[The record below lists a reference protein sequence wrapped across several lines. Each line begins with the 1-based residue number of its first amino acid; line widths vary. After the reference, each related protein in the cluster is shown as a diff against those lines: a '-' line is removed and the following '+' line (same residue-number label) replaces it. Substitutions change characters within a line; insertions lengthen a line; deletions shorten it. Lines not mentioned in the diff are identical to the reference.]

1 MTVPAVPTEAPRSA
15 PRRLRRRNVRRRK
28 HPLWQVLA
36 LVLAVFF
43 LVPVIWVII
52 SSFKSS
58 AELFAFPPTLL
69 PKEPTS
75 VNYQNALT
83 TGNFALYA
91 GNSLFVAI
99 TSTVLAL
106 FTNSLAA
113 FALAKYRFR
122 GRNFLF
128 LLTLATIMIP
138 LQVIMVPIFLVLRQ
152 IGLTDS
158 LWGII
163 IPPAATPTG
172 VFLLR
177 QYMLSIPDEILEA
190 ARVDGASEWAIY
202 WRIVLPLSIPAL
214 ATLGIF
220 SFTWRWN
227 DFVWPFIV
235 LTSENKS
242 TLQLALARLV
252 GQFGVD
258 WSTLLAATVITM
270 LPMLVVFLLLQRYF
284 LGSTT
289 AGSVK
294 G

>member
-1 MTVPAVPTEAPRSA
+1 MTIPAAAPAEAPTRPRS
-15 PRRLRRRNVRRRK
+15 RLTRK
-28 HPLWQVLA
+28 NPVWQVLA
-36 LVLAVFF
+36 LLLALFF
-43 LVPVIWVII
+43 LIPVIWVVI

-58 AELFAFPPTLL
+58 SELFVFPPTLL
-69 PKEPTS
+69 PQEATS
-75 VNYQNALT
+75 VNYQNALNA
-83 TGNFALYA
+83 GSFGLYTR
-91 GNSLFVAI
+91 NSLFVAI
-99 TSTVLAL
+99 VSTLIAL
-106 FTNSLAA
+106 VTNSLAA
-113 FALAKYRFR
+113 FALAKYRFK
-122 GRNFLF
+122 GREFLF

-202 WRIVLPLSIPAL
+202 WRIILPLSVPAL
-214 ATLGIF
+214 ATLAIF

-235 LTSENKS
+235 LTSESKS

-258 WSTLLAATVITM
+258 WSTLLAATVLTM
-270 LPMLVVFLLLQRYF
+270 LPMLIVFLLLQRYF
-284 LGSTT
+284 LSNAT

>member
-1 MTVPAVPTEAPRSA
+1 MTVPVTTPEMTAPRGK
-15 PRRLRRRNVRRRK
+15 PRRYTRRK
-28 HPLWQVLA
+28 NPVWQMLA
-36 LVLAVFF
+36 LLLALFF
-43 LVPVIWVII
+43 LIPVIWVVI
-52 SSFKSS
+52 SSFKASS
-58 AELFAFPPTLL
+58 ELFVFPPTLF
-69 PKEPTS
+69 PKEPTTQ
-75 VNYQNALT
+75 NYQNALT
-83 TGNFALYA
+83 TGNFALYTQ
-91 GNSLFVAI
+91 NSLFVAVM
-99 TSTVLAL
+99 STLIAL

-113 FALAKYRFR
+113 FALAKYRFK
-122 GRNFLF
+122 GREFLF

-138 LQVIMVPIFLVLRQ
+138 LQVIMVPIFLVLRN

-190 ARVDGASEWAIY
+190 ARVDGASEWGIY
-202 WRIVLPLSIPAL
+202 WRIILPLSIPAL
-214 ATLGIF
+214 ATLAIF

-235 LTSENKS
+235 LTSEKKS

-270 LPMLVVFLLLQRYF
+270 VPMLVVFLLLQRYF
-284 LGSTT
+284 LSGAT

>member
-1 MTVPAVPTEAPRSA
+1 MTVPAVSTEVPRAAPR
-15 PRRLRRRNVRRRK
+15 RRLRRK
-28 HPLWQVLA
+28 KTPLWQGLA
-36 LVLAVFF
+36 LLLALFF
-43 LVPVIWVII
+43 LLPVIWVVL

-69 PKEPTS
+69 PQEPTGA
-75 VNYQNALT
+75 NYQNALT
-83 TGNFALYA
+83 TGNFGLYA
-91 GNSLFVAI
+91 RNSLFVAVM
-99 TSTVLAL
+99 STLLAL

-122 GRNFLF
+122 GRGFLF

-190 ARVDGASEWAIY
+190 ARVDGASEWGIY
-202 WRIVLPLSIPAL
+202 WRIILPLSIPAL
-214 ATLGIF
+214 ATLAIF

-235 LTSENKS
+235 INSENKS

-258 WSTLLAATVITM
+258 WSTLLAATVITL

-284 LGSTT
+284 LSSTT

>member
-1 MTVPAVPTEAPRSA
+1 MTTTPAQLPAAR
-15 PRRLRRRNVRRRK
+15 RRLRPQGARK
-28 HPLWQVLA
+28 NRVGDVIGMLLA
-36 LVLAVFF
+36 LVF
-43 LVPVIWVII
+43 LIPVVWVVI
-52 SSFKSS
+52 SSFKP
-58 AELFAFPPTLL
+58 ADELFVFPPTLL
-69 PKEPTS
+69 PQRPTTA
-75 VNYQNALT
+75 NYSAALT
-83 TGNFALYA
+83 TGNFGLYA
-91 GNSLFVAI
+91 WNSVFVA
-99 TSTVLAL
+99 TMSTLLSL

-113 FALAKYRFR
+113 FALAKYRFK
-122 GRNFLF
+122 GRQLLF
-128 LLTLATIMIP
+128 LLTLATIMVP
-138 LQVIMVPIFLVLRQ
+138 LQVIMVPIFLVLRN

-190 ARVDGASEWAIY
+190 ARIDGASEWAIY
-202 WRIVLPLSIPAL
+202 RRIILPLSLPAL

-227 DFVWPFIV
+227 DFIWPFIV
-235 LTSENKS
+235 LSSERKS

-252 GQFGVD
+252 GQYGVD

-270 LPMLVVFLLLQRYF
+270 IPLLIVFLLLQRYF
-284 LGSTT
+284 LNNTT

>member
-1 MTVPAVPTEAPRSA
+1 MTVPATAVPTEAPRA
-15 PRRLRRRNVRRRK
+15 VLRRSRRK
-28 HPLWQVLA
+28 KNPLWQVLA
-36 LVLAVFF
+36 LLLAVFF
-43 LVPVIWVII
+43 LLPVIWVVL
-52 SSFKSS
+52 SSFKSG

-69 PKEPTS
+69 PTEPTPA
-75 VNYQNALT
+75 NYQNALT
-83 TGNFALYA
+83 TGNFGLYA
-91 GNSLFVAI
+91 SNSLFVAVM
-99 TSTVLAL
+99 STLLAL

-113 FALAKYRFR
+113 FALAKYRFKGR
-122 GRNFLF
+122 GFLF

-190 ARVDGASEWAIY
+190 ARVDGASEWGIY
-202 WRIVLPLSIPAL
+202 WRIILPLSIPAL
-214 ATLGIF
+214 ATLAIF

-284 LGSTT
+284 LSSTT